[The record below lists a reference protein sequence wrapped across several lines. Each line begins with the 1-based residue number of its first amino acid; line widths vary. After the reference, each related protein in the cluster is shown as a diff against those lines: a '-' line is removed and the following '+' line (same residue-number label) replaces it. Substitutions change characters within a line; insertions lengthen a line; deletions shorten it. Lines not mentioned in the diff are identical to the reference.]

1 MLTEYEIEEAM
12 LLEIKASIGLLG
24 SGVRNLYQCC
34 RLTPHD
40 FLDFLYGAE
49 QVTYDGV
56 EADGDVE
63 EDTGTDELP
72 LRYFGPRK
80 TIEMFSQLQN
90 PVEGSLLKAFW
101 YDSFDASSWID
112 LDHFD
117 SMEVWDGEVKL
128 TFAYRDELSDGYAE
142 FFHCTNPIAMRH
154 IVSSGFRN
162 TQDLELAYPPGVYGA
177 LLEADAAS
185 YLHFLCAD
193 GVWAAAVVKGGF
205 AVDKRLTCKR
215 KMSSGAKQVSD
226 DFV

>member
-1 MLTEYEIEEAM
+1 M

-80 TIEMFSQLQN
+80 TIEMFPQLQN

-101 YDSFDASSWID
+101 YDSFDASSWIH
-112 LDHFD
+112 LDPFA
-117 SMEVWDGEVKL
+117 SM
-128 TFAYRDELSDGYAE
+128 
-142 FFHCTNPIAMRH
+142 
-154 IVSSGFRN
+154 
-162 TQDLELAYPPGVYGA
+162 
-177 LLEADAAS
+177 
-185 YLHFLCAD
+185 
-193 GVWAAAVVKGGF
+193 
-205 AVDKRLTCKR
+205 
-215 KMSSGAKQVSD
+215 
-226 DFV
+226 